1 MRIPSRAKKLVAAIA
16 LAIGGLATLSVYQPV
31 AGATPAPVATVADPA
46 MGLPDFTTLVQQNS
60 DATFSSFAQSNG
72 PMPNFKLPIQI
83 RIQSQPVQD
92 VLLYG

>member
-1 MRIPSRAKKLVAAIA
+1 MAKNIA
-16 LAIGGLATLSVYQPV
+16 LRIKIEIVETEVEPSSDQRPHEQAD
-31 AGATPAPVATVADPA
+31 GAFSLVLPEADE
-46 MGLPDFTTLVQQNS
+46 LNI
-60 DATFSSFAQSNG
+60 SSFAQSNG